1 MTDAGNEIWKFG
13 GRENK
18 EWSDRR
24 LEESAAGGGVSL
36 SKFLHRPPPPKKKK
50 KSYPFAPSTAP
61 FSLQASHSVLS
72 VYMCVCNCGLMP
84 TTIRVRMCGQ

>member
-24 LEESAAGGGVSL
+24 LEESAAGVGVSL
-36 SKFLHRPPPPKKKK
+36 SKFLHRPPPQKKKK
-50 KSYPFAPSTAP
+50 NLTLLLPAQPH
-61 FSLQASHSVLS
+61 SLYKPLTQFCLFI
-72 VYMCVCNCGLMP
+72 CVFV
-84 TTIRVRMCGQ
+84 IVV